1 MLNAPNN
8 QYGPFIPVQQQPQ
21 AQVPQQAPVQQAQGL
36 QQAPNGGIYSYPT
49 SSCYMPMQT
58 QTDFNGVKLVINGPS
73 GLSTNGMMPQTP
85 FIPYPMPYQAPA
97 GINYAPQQPA
107 YPTMPVYPQQP
118 AQTPEPAVKTEPA
131 TNRPEVQNPTDEVPG
146 VKVQSF
152 TAGLNSDDMN
162 AQAKAMQDIC
172 DAAKSDKKTAALL
185 VCNEVFDGLLNI
197 INKDV
202 SGLQGPTEEILAK
215 REELLSKATTQE
227 QKDEAYAQTLTEQE
241 AYLLHQR
248 EALFTIAVLHN
259 AMIDIAEGEGKEVQL
274 HTLPAIE
281 TVVGTIKDNPQ
292 PMLRAA
298 GIQALAHIARPSFK
312 PELSEIFSIAT
323 TDADP
328 GVQEIATKANEEL
341 SAL

>member
-8 QYGPFIPVQQQPQ
+8 QYNPFVPVQQQPQ
-21 AQVPQQAPVQQAQGL
+21 AQVPQQAPIQQAQGP

-49 SSCYMPMQT
+49 SSCYMPP

-73 GLSTNGMMPQTP
+73 GLSTNGMMPQVP

-97 GINYAPQQPA
+97 GINYNPQYPAAQPA
-107 YPTMPVYPQQP
+107 QP

-152 TAGLNSDDMN
+152 TAGLNSDDIN

-215 REELLSKATTQE
+215 REDLLSKATTPE
-227 QKDEAYAQTLTEQE
+227 QRDEAYAQTLTEKE

-281 TVVGTIKDNPQ
+281 TVVGAIKDNPQ

-328 GVQEIATKANEEL
+328 GVQEIATKASEEL
-341 SAL
+341 AAL